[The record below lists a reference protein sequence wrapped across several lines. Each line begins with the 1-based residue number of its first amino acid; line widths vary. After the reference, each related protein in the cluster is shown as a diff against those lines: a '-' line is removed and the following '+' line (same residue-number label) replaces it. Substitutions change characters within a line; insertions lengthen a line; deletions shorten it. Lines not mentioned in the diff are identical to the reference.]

1 MNTVGEKKKWTVE
14 ELMIPEAPK
23 AERKG
28 YRFTAF
34 CDEITYH
41 MQTKRELRKFLESV
55 ISTRP
60 AVFKNLDSGV
70 TIDFDRI

>member
-1 MNTVGEKKKWTVE
+1 
-14 ELMIPEAPK
+14 MIPEASK

-34 CDEITYH
+34 CDEITYY